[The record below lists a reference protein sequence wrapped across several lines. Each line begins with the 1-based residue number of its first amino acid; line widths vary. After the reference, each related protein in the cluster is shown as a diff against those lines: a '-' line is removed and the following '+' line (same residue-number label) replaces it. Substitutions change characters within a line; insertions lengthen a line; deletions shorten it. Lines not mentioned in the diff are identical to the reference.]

1 MLTIQET
8 SASLGARIPM
18 QTTGDVTEL
27 LLAYKD
33 GDRAAFDRLVPLVY
47 NDLRRIA
54 RRQLGRGNPDRV
66 LDTTALVH
74 ESYLKLVDGSRVDW
88 QDRGH
93 FLSVAARAMR
103 QVVVTY
109 ARRRGAAKRG
119 GGSVQTTLDEGIVA
133 IDGQAEWLMALDT
146 ALSRL
151 GEKNPRLAQ
160 VVECRFFAGLSEEET
175 ASAMGVS
182 LRTAQRDWMKAR
194 AWLQE
199 ELSH

>member
-1 MLTIQET
+1 M
-8 SASLGARIPM
+8 IPT
-18 QTTGDVTEL
+18 QRTGDVTEL

-54 RRQLGRGNPDRV
+54 RRQLGRGNPDGV

-88 QDRGH
+88 QDRCH
-93 FLSVAARAMR
+93 FLGVAARAMR

-119 GGSVQTTLDEGIVA
+119 GGAVQTTLDEGIA
-133 IDGQAEWLMALDT
+133 SIDGQAEWLVALDA
-146 ALSRL
+146 ALARL
-151 GEKNPRLAQ
+151 GEKSPRLAQ

-175 ASAMGVS
+175 AAAMGVS

-199 ELSH
+199 ELS